1 MRRQLLVAIALLTV
15 AAAPLAVAK
24 PATTPEAAVPTVTVG
39 YRKVEG
45 ERVMIPTNDGSG
57 RLMAANVFRP
67 AAPGPRPMIILNH
80 GYAPSLKD
88 RQDFGVPVFDSVTGY
103 LVANGYVVVL
113 PRRRGYAPDDTLL
126 NETSDCRNIDFAR
139 DGIETAR
146 DIEATIAFMSDKPYV
161 NKDHIIVMGHSG
173 GGWGSLAL
181 ASLNIKG
188 VRAAINLS
196 GGRRCHQDGS
206 DDEKSFLADLSRQKL
221 VEASAIYGKTSRV
234 PTLWVYAAN
243 DRNRTPKQIAAMR
256 EAFDKAGGKSEL
268 VLLPAFGSD
277 GHDTISRREIV
288 TQWFPRVYTFLKDI
302 EKEVKRNAPMAETT
316 TSPANTLAR

>member
-1 MRRQLLVAIALLTV
+1 MRHHLVFAVALLTV
-15 AAAPLAVAK
+15 AAAP
-24 PATTPEAAVPTVTVG
+24 ATIAATNSTPDAVPTVTVG
-39 YRKVEG
+39 HRKVEG
-45 ERVMIPTNDGSG
+45 ERVMIPANDGSG
-57 RLMAANVFRP
+57 RLLDANVFRP
-67 AAPGPRPMIILNH
+67 VTPGPRPMIVLNH
-80 GYAPSLKD
+80 GYAPSQED
-88 RQDFGVPVFDSVTGY
+88 RRDFRVPVFDSLTGY

-113 PRRRGYAPDDTLL
+113 PRRRGYAPNDTVL
-126 NETSDCRNIDFAR
+126 NERSDCRNIDFAR
-139 DGIETAR
+139 DGVETAR
-146 DIEATIAFMSDKPYV
+146 DIEATIAFMSDKPYI

-221 VEASAIYGKTSRV
+221 VEAAATYGKTSRI

-243 DRNRTPKQIAAMR
+243 DRNRMPSQIAAMR
-256 EAFDKAGGKSEL
+256 EAFEKAGGKAEL
-268 VLLPAFGSD
+268 LLLPAFGSD

-288 TQWFPRVYTFLKDI
+288 TQWFPRLYTFLKDI
-302 EKEVKRNAPMAETT
+302 EHDVKRNGPMAETT
-316 TSPANTLAR
+316 IPPASTLAR

>member
-1 MRRQLLVAIALLTV
+1 MRSPFLLAIALLSV
-15 AAAPLAVAK
+15 ATAPLAVAA
-24 PATTPEAAVPTVTVG
+24 PTSAPEAAPTVTVG

-67 AAPGPRPMIILNH
+67 VTPGPRPMIVLNH
-80 GYAPSLKD
+80 GYAPSPKD
-88 RQDFGVPVFDSVTGY
+88 RQDFGVPVFDSITGY

-113 PRRRGYAPDDTLL
+113 PRRRGYAPGDTVL

-146 DIEATIAFMSDKPYV
+146 DVEATITFMSAQPYV

-221 VEASAIYGKTSRV
+221 IEASAIYGKTTRV
-234 PTLWVYAAN
+234 PTLWIYAAN

-256 EAFDKAGGKSEL
+256 DAFETAGGKAEHL
-268 VLLPAFGSD
+268 LLPPFGSD

-302 EKEVKRNAPMAETT
+302 ERDVKRNGPMAETT
-316 TSPANTLAR
+316 SAPSTTLAR